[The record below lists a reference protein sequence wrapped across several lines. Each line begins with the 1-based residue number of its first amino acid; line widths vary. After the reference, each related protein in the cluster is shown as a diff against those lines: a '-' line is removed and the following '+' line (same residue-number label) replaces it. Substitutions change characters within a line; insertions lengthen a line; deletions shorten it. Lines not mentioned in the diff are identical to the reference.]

1 MSLNLVEYLGW
12 MQQQQQQQHTNDY
25 KNKAECKCFN
35 ESHKTQQK
43 MHDWIHKIKIS
54 FQSCF
59 LVLFLSQFNEVAKYI
74 LDDIREESIEMKM
87 NVIVSHKEIPS
98 YVYNQIV
105 RYESQNHFGLCTLME
120 GEKYLH
126 RSDN

>member
-1 MSLNLVEYLGW
+1 
-12 MQQQQQQQHTNDY
+12 
-25 KNKAECKCFN
+25 
-35 ESHKTQQK
+35 

-54 FQSCF
+54 FQSLLILAF
-59 LVLFLSQFNEVAKYI
+59 VAKLNEVAKKKNYI

-105 RYESQNHFGLCTLME
+105 RYESFLNFVL
-120 GEKYLH
+120 YLNGG
-126 RSDN
+126 RETFT